1 MCMTMIRRAIVVTAT
16 TVVLAMVSSCGGP
29 VTTAPKSSVGPN
41 APSYEVTT
49 GQVNGLGTVLVDG
62 QGFTLYLFVPDAHSS
77 HSVCTG
83 ICAIEWPPL
92 LLPKGASAR
101 AGHGVNAALLGS
113 TTRGDGSVQVVY
125 NGWPLY
131 LWPDDLSPGQATGQ
145 GLNNVGGLWYV
156 VSPQG
161 NPIRS

>member
-1 MCMTMIRRAIVVTAT
+1 M
-16 TVVLAMVSSCGGP
+16 S
-29 VTTAPKSSVGPN
+29 
-41 APSYEVTT
+41 EVTT
-49 GQVNGLGTVLVDG
+49 GKVNGLGTVLVDG
-62 QGFTLYLFVPDAHSS
+62 QGFTLYLFVPDDHSS
-77 HSVCTG
+77 QSVCTG

-92 LLPKGASAR
+92 LLPKGTPAPR
-101 AGHGVNAALLGS
+101 AGHGINPALLRT
-113 TTRGDGSVQVVY
+113 TTRSDGTVQVVY

-161 NPIRS
+161 SPIRS

>member
-1 MCMTMIRRAIVVTAT
+1 M
-16 TVVLAMVSSCGGP
+16 S
-29 VTTAPKSSVGPN
+29 
-41 APSYEVTT
+41 EVTI
-49 GQVNGLGTVLVDG
+49 GRVSGLGAVLVDG
-62 QGFTLYLFVPDAHSS
+62 QGFTLYLFVPDDHSS
-77 HSVCTG
+77 HSVCTA

-92 LLPKGASAR
+92 LLPTGTSAPR
-101 AGHGVNAALLGS
+101 AGHGINPALLS
-113 TTRGDGSVQVVY
+113 TTTRSDGTVQVVY

-161 NPIRS
+161 NPIRA